1 MEDDRRTR
9 LLAACWS
16 LAAAAVILLS
26 LRLYCKVWRGRGLWW
41 DDHLL
46 IASWI
51 SLSISCSVLS
61 YICSIGFGTRRA
73 TISDENLKIISLS
86 TIMVAAFGIM
96 ATTLSKTS
104 FAITLYRI
112 STNQWMKYLLIFIIV
127 TINVSMN
134 LVWIFGLV
142 KCTPF
147 AKVIDG
153 SHPGKC
159 WDRQKLL
166 KFQLFAAYYSAI
178 LDFMLAL
185 LPWQIIM
192 GMSMRRRERLGVA
205 VAMSLGAMRML
216 YHELKTSHARSKYNR
231 SNPYAGQ
238 TGAGATSSDA
248 KRATRQQHSK
258 YGQNSV
264 VIMSNIAWEESQ
276 EALRDPE
283 ASARSP
289 NLSGVLKTEEVRVE
303 HERLSTV
310 GDEDS
315 IELKPYGVSATAMKE
330 EAGGNRRNSHLSRL
344 RLRGLQWCSSS
355 SPDGVKEGAL
365 DTLALG
371 SPSRRPGYSLDGYD
385 QGIQGQA
392 GSVMS
397 LALYE
402 DRPWLSR
409 S

>member
-51 SLSISCSVLS
+51 SLAISCSVLS

-96 ATTLSKTS
+96 ATTFSKTS

-166 KFQLFAAYYSAI
+166 KFQLYAAYYSAI

-205 VAMSLGAMRML
+205 VAMSLGAIAGITAIVKAVLVVNMTSTDFTYDRVDLTIWTLVEPAASIMAVSIPVLRML

-248 KRATRQQHSK
+248 KRATLQPHSK

-283 ASARSP
+283 TSARSP

-315 IELKPYGVSATAMKE
+315 IELKPYAVSATAMKE
-330 EAGGNRRNSHLSRL
+330 EGGGNRRAS
-344 RLRGLQWCSSS
+344 
-355 SPDGVKEGAL
+355 
-365 DTLALG
+365 
-371 SPSRRPGYSLDGYD
+371 
-385 QGIQGQA
+385 
-392 GSVMS
+392 
-397 LALYE
+397 
-402 DRPWLSR
+402 
-409 S
+409 